1 MMNKL
6 KEKNGMVD
14 FIAATGKDFVKSQM
28 PTAEAQKLIDNAL
41 SVKPSH
47 KFDGFNL
54 CVDKQYYFSIE
65 KRSDSDV

>member
-1 MMNKL
+1 MSKL
-6 KEKNGMVD
+6 KQNGGMVD
-14 FIAATGKDFVKSQM
+14 FITTAGKDYVKSQM
-28 PTAEAQKLIDNAL
+28 PIAEAQKLIDNAL

-54 CVDKQYYFSIE
+54 CVDKQYYFSTE